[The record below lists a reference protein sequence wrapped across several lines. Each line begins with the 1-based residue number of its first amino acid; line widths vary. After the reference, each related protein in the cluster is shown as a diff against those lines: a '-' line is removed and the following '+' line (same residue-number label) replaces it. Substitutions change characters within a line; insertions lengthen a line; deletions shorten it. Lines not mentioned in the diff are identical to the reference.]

1 MSINFSNTEFAYKNR
16 SDKELNKASFIFRV
30 MNNPN
35 TVKLLTKLT
44 LLAYKLHLPVNWIV
58 RSTIFQ
64 QFCGG
69 ENMQECD
76 TALNRM
82 SKSGIGAILDYSVEG
97 NHDEESFDNVKKE
110 LIKIILKAKNNL
122 SIPYSC
128 LKLTGI
134 ARFELLEKLNAKKT
148 LSPEE
153 LIEYEKLKKRFYE
166 ICEAAYLNNVP
177 IFIDAE
183 ESWIQVAI
191 DELTENLMEQFNKKR
206 AIISTTLQM
215 YRNDKIEHLNKLIAK
230 ARKNNFYLGV
240 KLVRG
245 AYWEK
250 ENNYA
255 KENNIS
261 SVVHQTKE
269 ATDNCFNQ
277 AVEICLNNLETVVLC
292 AGTHN
297 EESTLHLIKLMADKK
312 IPNNH
317 ENIYFSQLYGM
328 SDHISYTLA
337 GEGYNVTK
345 YLPYG
350 PIKSVIP
357 YLIRRAEENTSIK
370 GQASRELQLLIKEK
384 QRRKEQKLLK

>member
-1 MSINFSNTEFAYKNR
+1 MPINFNNTEFAYKNR
-16 SDKELNKASFIFRV
+16 SNKELNKASFIFKV

-44 LLAYKLHLPVNWIV
+44 LLAYKLHLPIDWIV

-76 TALNRM
+76 TTLNRM

-97 NHDEESFDNVKKE
+97 NHDEESFENVKKE

-128 LKLTGI
+128 LKITGI
-134 ARFELLEKLNAKKT
+134 ARFELLEKINAHT
-148 LSPEE
+148 PLTAEE
-153 LIEYEKLKKRFYE
+153 QTEFENLKKRFYE
-166 ICEAAYLNNVP
+166 ICETAYVNNVP

-183 ESWIQVAI
+183 ESWIQKAI
-191 DELTENLMEQFNKKR
+191 DELTEHLMEQFNKNR

-215 YRNDKIEHLNKLIAK
+215 YRNDKIEHLNNLITR
-230 ARKNNFYLGV
+230 ARENKFFLGV

-250 ENNYA
+250 ENEYA
-255 KENNIS
+255 KQKNIP

-269 ATDNCFNQ
+269 ATDACFNQ
-277 AVEICLNNLETVVLC
+277 AVEICLNNIETVVLC

-297 EESTLHLIKLMADKK
+297 EESTLHLIKLMSDKK

-317 ENIYFSQLYGM
+317 PNVYFSQLYGM